1 MIMVTGPSYQSYGR
15 TDKAI
20 VNYER
25 FLLLYNRMP
34 PAIFPLDSHRCYW
47 PWEDCNQLLQRRL
60 KRLAYFRHVQGKGEA
75 VFCLLEY
82 CSLVVT
88 KMSILIDWVSFEL
101 YLLIGCYAQM
111 NFKAFEIWCVVYIL
125 WHDWLQFFQIVLRNI
140 SFFSQLWRRAIVL
153 FWAFFQIWV
162 PWLRNVVETG
172 AQAIAITCSQTRH
185 DSREA
190 ILFLVCNLVTK
201 RLCWGSKQSKFVSK
215 NLHEKRV

>member
-1 MIMVTGPSYQSYGR
+1 
-15 TDKAI
+15 
-20 VNYER
+20 
-25 FLLLYNRMP
+25 MP
-34 PAIFPLDSHRCYW
+34 
-47 PWEDCNQLLQRRL
+47 
-60 KRLAYFRHVQGKGEA
+60 
-75 VFCLLEY
+75 
-82 CSLVVT
+82 
-88 KMSILIDWVSFEL
+88 ILIDWVSFEL
-101 YLLIGCYAQM
+101 YLLISCYPQM

-190 ILFLVCNLVTK
+190 ILFLVCNLVRRDKAAMLGVKTIEIFWFYMK
-201 RLCWGSKQSKFVSK
+201 KEFSSQRRAKVLFLTTNISAVTSRANQQEAK
-215 NLHEKRV
+215 